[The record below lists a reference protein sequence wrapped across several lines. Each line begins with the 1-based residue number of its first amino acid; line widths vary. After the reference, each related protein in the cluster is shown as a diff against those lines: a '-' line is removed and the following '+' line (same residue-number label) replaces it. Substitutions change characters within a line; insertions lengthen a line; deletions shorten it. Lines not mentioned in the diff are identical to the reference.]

1 MLCSTRVLCGGVATY
16 EWLRLSVELDGAP
29 AGWWL
34 VSQQCH
40 VDLKSLTDSYVYP
53 CVENLG
59 QIDLQNL
66 GQIDLRAGKVRYDH
80 TVLL

>member
-1 MLCSTRVLCGGVATY
+1 MVRA
-16 EWLRLSVELDGAP
+16 